1 MPAEYAMGYR
11 KPPVSG
17 RFQKGQSGNPGG
29 RPKVRP
35 RPTRQQRFAQMLEA
49 MIVEPVET
57 VATRP
62 CRSSL
67 AAWAKGIV
75 LDGVRGKTAVMRL
88 AFSLFDELDVMEGNL
103 EPRRRARPVRLPQ
116 WAEVDDGDEADSPDE
131 QGLGEEAPLPEW
143 GEFAGE
149 APGSTIQTSPPD
161 LSRPATAGRP
171 DETHSERE
179 SEKKTLLDGELQ
191 SAGSWVARSAAGH
204 DRDGA
209 GGTHFQTA
217 ASALTEGNE
226 QGLKTESERQFLAIS
241 CRVPSEKELR
251 RREEQAE
258 MDRQRR
264 AYESLPGKIKAFC
277 DKHGWE
283 YPPGMQTPK
292 DVPAPLS
299 EGQTQGITN
308 PRPEEGP
315 HKRALRARFERL
327 AWAESEE
334 AARKAALAA
343 KAEGVPMLRQAQHEG
358 IEKTPRPEPVEG
370 PEPLPDYAIWMR
382 GQQTAP

>member
-17 RFQKGQSGNPGG
+17 QFRKRQSGNPGG

-49 MIVEPVET
+49 MIVEPVEA

-62 CRSSL
+62 CPSSL

-226 QGLKTESERQFLAIS
+226 QGLNLESERQFLAIS
-241 CRVPSEKELR
+241 RRVPNEKELR

-277 DKHGWE
+277 DKHGYE

-343 KAEGVPMLRQAQHEG
+343 KAQGLLMLRQAQHEG
-358 IEKTPRPEPVEG
+358 NSPRPEPVEG
-370 PEPLPDYAIWMR
+370 PEPLPDFAIWMR
-382 GQQTAP
+382 GQKAA

>member
-103 EPRRRARPVRLPQ
+103 VRTRRARPVRLPQ

-131 QGLGEEAPLPEW
+131 QGPGEKAPLPEW
-143 GEFAGE
+143 GEYCGE
-149 APGSTIQTSPPD
+149 PPQSTIQAPPPK
-161 LSRPATAGRP
+161 LVTARNSG
-171 DETHSERE
+171 
-179 SEKKTLLDGELQ
+179 
-191 SAGSWVARSAAGH
+191 
-204 DRDGA
+204 
-209 GGTHFQTA
+209 
-217 ASALTEGNE
+217 
-226 QGLKTESERQFLAIS
+226 
-241 CRVPSEKELR
+241 
-251 RREEQAE
+251 
-258 MDRQRR
+258 
-264 AYESLPGKIKAFC
+264 
-277 DKHGWE
+277 
-283 YPPGMQTPK
+283 PP
-292 DVPAPLS
+292 
-299 EGQTQGITN
+299 
-308 PRPEEGP
+308 R
-315 HKRALRARFERL
+315 
-327 AWAESEE
+327 
-334 AARKAALAA
+334 
-343 KAEGVPMLRQAQHEG
+343 
-358 IEKTPRPEPVEG
+358 
-370 PEPLPDYAIWMR
+370 
-382 GQQTAP
+382 

>member
-1 MPAEYAMGYR
+1 
-11 KPPVSG
+11 
-17 RFQKGQSGNPGG
+17 
-29 RPKVRP
+29 
-35 RPTRQQRFAQMLEA
+35 
-49 MIVEPVET
+49 
-57 VATRP
+57 TRP

-103 EPRRRARPVRLPQ
+103 EPRRRARPVRLPL
-116 WAEVDDGDEADSPDE
+116 WAEADDGDEADSPDE
-131 QGLGEEAPLPEW
+131 QGPGEEAPLPVW
-143 GEFAGE
+143 GESCGDPARGRIE
-149 APGSTIQTSPPD
+149 TPPLN

-171 DETHSERE
+171 HETDAESESER
-179 SEKKTLLDGELQ
+179 KILLDSEPP
-191 SAGSWVARSAAGH
+191 SAGSWVACSQAGH
-204 DRDGA
+204 DIEGNGSGA
-209 GGTHFQTA
+209 MRPTA
-217 ASALTEGNE
+217 ASPIAEGNE

-241 CRVPSEKELR
+241 RRVPSEKELR

-277 DKHGWE
+277 DKHGYE

-308 PRPEEGP
+308 PHPEEGP
-315 HKRALRARFERL
+315 HKRG
-327 AWAESEE
+327 
-334 AARKAALAA
+334 AARA
-343 KAEGVPMLRQAQHEG
+343 V
-358 IEKTPRPEPVEG
+358 
-370 PEPLPDYAIWMR
+370 
-382 GQQTAP
+382 

>member
-1 MPAEYAMGYR
+1 MPAEYSMGYR
-11 KPPVSG
+11 NAPVHT
-17 RFQKGQSGNPGG
+17 RFRKGQSGNPGG

-103 EPRRRARPVRLPQ
+103 EPSRRARPVRLPQ

-131 QGLGEEAPLPEW
+131 QGLGEEAPLPER

-149 APGSTIQTSPPD
+149 APGSTIQASPSN

-171 DETHSERE
+171 DETDAESESER
-179 SEKKTLLDGELQ
+179 KILLDSEPP
-191 SAGSWVARSAAGH
+191 SAGSWVARSQAGH
-204 DRDGA
+204 DIEGNGSGA
-209 GGTHFQTA
+209 TRPTA
-217 ASALTEGNE
+217 ASPHTEGSE
-226 QGLKTESERQFLAIS
+226 QGLKLESERQFLAIS

-277 DKHGWE
+277 DKHGYE

-327 AWAESEE
+327 AWAEREE
-334 AARKAALAA
+334 AARKAGPAA
-343 KAEGVPMLRQAQHEG
+343 KG
-358 IEKTPRPEPVEG
+358 IPLTAGDTPPRDIDMKE

-382 GQQTAP
+382 GQQTAR

>member
-1 MPAEYAMGYR
+1 MPGEYAMGYR

-29 RPKVRP
+29 RPKRRA

-103 EPRRRARPVRLPQ
+103 EPRRRARRVRLPE
-116 WAEVDDGDEADSPDE
+116 WAEADDGDEADSPDE
-131 QGLGEEAPLPEW
+131 QGPGEEAPLPEW

-251 RREEQAE
+251 RREEQGE

-327 AWAESEE
+327 AWAEREE
-334 AARKAALAA
+334 AARKAAKA
-343 KAEGVPMLRQAQHEG
+343 KAVPLTPPSEN
-358 IEKTPRPEPVEG
+358 IEMKE